1 MLFKSWEQEMAVK
14 TNVITKIPWKKMWQ
28 ADEENVQAGTVL
40 KAEDIKPVVRKVCS
54 MLAKC

>member
-1 MLFKSWEQEMAVK
+1 MAVK